1 MGLSTVTESQLQR
14 LSGSGVATAT
24 GDRTSPTPKQPRHPP
39 IILVPLEPK
48 WPSGRRDTW
57 QDKRQRSSEGR
68 GASSRLANIVA
79 CSTQSLREG

>member
-39 IILVPLEPK
+39 IILVPLNLSGLVGAETPGRI
-48 WPSGRRDTW
+48 SGRDRRKGGAHRAGW
-57 QDKRQRSSEGR
+57 Q
-68 GASSRLANIVA
+68 
-79 CSTQSLREG
+79 T